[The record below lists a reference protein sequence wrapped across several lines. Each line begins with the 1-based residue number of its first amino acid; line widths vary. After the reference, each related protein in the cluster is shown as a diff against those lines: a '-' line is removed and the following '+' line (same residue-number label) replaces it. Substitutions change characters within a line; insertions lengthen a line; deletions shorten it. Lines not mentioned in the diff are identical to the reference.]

1 MDIDTLVL
9 AIVQPEDADAAISAL
24 NQAGL
29 AVTLISTIGGFLG
42 TGNVTLLI
50 GLRSKDV
57 EQAVGLLKAQ
67 CHKRTAHPSL
77 AAPAETKVSGATIFV
92 FPVARYLHLGTT
104 STNADFQREP
114 SVPGTIQMVLVIVT
128 NEHLNKLLE
137 TLTDWSYRATLISTT
152 GGFLRRGNATLLIG
166 ARSERVDSIANQI
179 RQVCGVIPT
188 NDSVATI
195 FVLDIAR
202 YARM

>member
-9 AIVQPEDADAAISAL
+9 AIVQPEDVDATISAL

-50 GLRSKDV
+50 GLRSNDV
-57 EQAVGLLKAQ
+57 EQAIGLLKAQ
-67 CHKRTAHPSL
+67 CHKRTVHPSL
-77 AAPAETKVSGATIFV
+77 AAPAETKVGGATIFV
-92 FPVARYLHLGTT
+92 FPVARYIHLGTA
-104 STNADFQREP
+104 STIADFQREP
-114 SVPGTIQMVLVIVT
+114 SVPGTMQMILVLVA
-128 NEHLNKLLE
+128 NEHLSKLLE

-166 ARSERVDSIANQI
+166 ARSERIDSIANQI
-179 RQVCGVIPT
+179 RQVCGATAT

-195 FVLDIAR
+195 FVLDIAQ